1 MNANQIPTWV
11 STFLKDERM
20 ILLTKEGTSLETK
33 CCKRYFSVFFAP
45 LISAE
50 SFGRGLSCG
59 NKGLKNSPKTF
70 GSCSGSAASSSPFSV
85 RTLTNAV
92 IVTAWGPCGS
102 FVLRVLMQAMADFL
116 TDDTGLHKGTIKEGI
131 TEKKKQMV
139 NLIFY
144 LSNLK
149 NVYILRKIVNMSDFV
164 KCHQ

>member
-20 ILLTKEGTSLETK
+20 ILLTKEGMSLETK

-70 GSCSGSAASSSPFSV
+70 GSCSGSAASSSAFFVS
-85 RTLTNAV
+85 TLTNAV
-92 IVTAWGPCGS
+92 MVTAWEPCGS
-102 FVLRVLMQAMADFL
+102 FELKVLMQEMVDFL
-116 TDDTGLHKGTIKEGI
+116 TDDTGLHNGTIKEGI
-131 TEKKKQMV
+131 TEKKK
-139 NLIFY
+139 NWLILFF
-144 LSNLK
+144 
-149 NVYILRKIVNMSDFV
+149 I
-164 KCHQ
+164 